1 MAIPNDAARREQG
14 SVDDAEG
21 EVEIEIEIEA
31 EVEVEF
37 EVEVEVEVE
46 FEVEVEVEVEVEFE
60 VEVGAEA
67 ESQRV
72 YPNVRPARGD
82 KTFPVAPA
90 VPMPA
95 CKRFGMLCF

>member
-21 EVEIEIEIEA
+21 EVEIEIEA
-31 EVEVEF
+31 
-37 EVEVEVEVE
+37 EVEVEVEG
-46 FEVEVEVEVEVEFE
+46 
-60 VEVGAEA
+60 EVGAEAEA

-72 YPNVRPARGD
+72 YPNARPARGD
-82 KTFPVAPA
+82 KRFTVAPA